1 MQVNFYNTGAPRS
14 YSAPAPHAQVFKLTE
29 TQQGV
34 FVHTESATNPKFF
47 TVGLS
52 LNQRRHIS
60 QAIKDAKLSF
70 GQASQVSRQL
80 NSIFNVP
87 HWAALPPERFPE
99 LELKAQ
105 QFIAQAIER
114 SKELN
119 ALAYKQLKKPHQKK
133 AGENIARFLS
143 DVYMIR
149 RHLERQRDAIDQ
161 LLKRLDAP
169 NEEEQM
175 IKALEALGL

>member
-1 MQVNFYNTGAPRS
+1 MGRGRYGAC
-14 YSAPAPHAQVFKLTE
+14 
-29 TQQGV
+29 
-34 FVHTESATNPKFF
+34 FV
-47 TVGLS
+47 VGLS
-52 LNQRRHIS
+52 EYQREYICQLMRRAKLTPGQCSHVS
-60 QAIKDAKLSF
+60 QALS
-70 GQASQVSRQL
+70 GA
-80 NSIFNVP
+80 FNVP
-87 HWAALPPERFPE
+87 HWAALPSERFSELVPE
-99 LELKAQ
+99 AQ
-105 QFIAQAIER
+105 RLITKTIER
-114 SKELN
+114 SKEIK
-119 ALAYKQLKKPHQKK
+119 ALALVNKQENENQQKK